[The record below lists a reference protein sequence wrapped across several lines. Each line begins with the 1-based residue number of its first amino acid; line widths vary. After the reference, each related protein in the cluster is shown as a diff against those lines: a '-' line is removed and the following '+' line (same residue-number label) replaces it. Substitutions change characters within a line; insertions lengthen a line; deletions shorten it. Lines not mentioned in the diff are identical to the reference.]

1 MIKGLIPASRQ
12 EKMEKNDK
20 IKAKYYK
27 NAEFGKK
34 RIEYIKY
41 FTNSPLTENQ
51 NQSSIMCNI
60 TITRTNN
67 K

>member
-1 MIKGLIPASRQ
+1 MCHFDDKRVNPSIMIG
-12 EKMEKNDK
+12 KNDK

-41 FTNSPLTENQ
+41 FTNSPLTEN
-51 NQSSIMCNI
+51 
-60 TITRTNN
+60 
-67 K
+67 